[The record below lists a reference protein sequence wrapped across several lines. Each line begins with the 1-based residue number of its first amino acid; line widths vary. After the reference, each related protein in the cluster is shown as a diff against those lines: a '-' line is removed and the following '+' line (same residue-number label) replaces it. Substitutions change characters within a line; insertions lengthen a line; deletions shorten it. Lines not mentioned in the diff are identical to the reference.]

1 MAGYITGE
9 RIKKLGQRN
18 NLRGKSDK
26 FISLPER
33 KSAKVMETSGYRLL
47 LPEGTLDY
55 FIISDVKESS
65 TEIVIYLEEK
75 NEAPQEYS
83 ESKVESKGFYDPIVV
98 QDFPIR
104 GKKVFLNIR
113 RRRWVLK
120 DENRYVSRNW
130 KLVAQGSRMTQEFA
144 TFLKELY

>member
-1 MAGYITGE
+1 MPT
-9 RIKKLGQRN
+9 RIKKEYNGNKRLSSPSSGRN
-18 NLRGKSDK
+18 S
-26 FISLPER
+26 
-33 KSAKVMETSGYRLL
+33 Y
-47 LPEGTLDY
+47 Y
-55 FIISDVKESS
+55 FTISDVKESS

>member
-1 MAGYITGE
+1 
-9 RIKKLGQRN
+9 
-18 NLRGKSDK
+18 
-26 FISLPER
+26 
-33 KSAKVMETSGYRLL
+33 METNGYRLL

-55 FIISDVKESS
+55 FTISDVKESS

-98 QDFPIR
+98 QDFPIL

-113 RRRWVLK
+113 LRRWVLK

-130 KLVAQGSRMTQEFA
+130 KLVAQGKPYDARICDFFKRVILIHFPSAVSFWEPCSVSTVS
-144 TFLKELY
+144 FLKGNTAII

>member
-1 MAGYITGE
+1 
-9 RIKKLGQRN
+9 
-18 NLRGKSDK
+18 
-26 FISLPER
+26 
-33 KSAKVMETSGYRLL
+33 METNGYRLL

-55 FIISDVKESS
+55 FTISDVKESS

-83 ESKVESKGFYDPIVV
+83 ESKVESKVFYDPIVV

-104 GKKVFLNIR
+104 GKKVYLNIC